1 MDLNRL
7 RRLATEVDEE
17 HRHAM
22 RTMADDV
29 AADLAAVSRR
39 AGAADRRA
47 FLRGGLVVTAG
58 AVTLAVGPLA
68 GRAAAADATT
78 TTAPPKAA
86 SSEDAVLLG
95 FAQSV
100 ELAAVAV
107 YQAALDSHRLSAAAT
122 VVATLFQSHHTDHA
136 AAHAGLAGKAA
147 TGAVNQS
154 LVTKLKPRLGS
165 SNGEAEWLKLAYDI
179 ENAAAATYTAL
190 LGSLAGIDPA
200 SVVASIQPI
209 EARHAVV
216 LGEVLGLALADYAIE
231 FEPSSTADGALD
243 PSAYP
248 IAG

>member
-7 RRLATEVDEE
+7 CRLATEVDEE
-17 HRHAM
+17 HRHSL
-22 RTMADDV
+22 RTMADEV
-29 AADLAAVSRR
+29 AADLAAATRR
-39 AGAADRRA
+39 TGADRRA

-58 AVTLAVGPLA
+58 AVSLAVGPLA

-78 TTAPPKAA
+78 TTAPPKAT
-86 SSEDAVLLG
+86 SSGDAVLLG

-107 YQAALDSHRLSAAAT
+107 YQAALDSRRLSAAAT
-122 VVATLFQSHHTDHA
+122 TVATLFQSHHIDHA
-136 AAHAGLAGKAA
+136 SAHAGLAGKAA
-147 TGAVNQS
+147 TGQVNRS
-154 LVTKLKPRLGS
+154 LVTKLGSRLGP
-165 SNGEAEWLKLAYDI
+165 SNGEADWLKLAYDI

-190 LGSLAGIDPA
+190 LGALVGIDPA
-200 SVVASIQPI
+200 TTVASIQPI

-216 LGEVLGLALADYAIE
+216 LGEALGLALADYAIE